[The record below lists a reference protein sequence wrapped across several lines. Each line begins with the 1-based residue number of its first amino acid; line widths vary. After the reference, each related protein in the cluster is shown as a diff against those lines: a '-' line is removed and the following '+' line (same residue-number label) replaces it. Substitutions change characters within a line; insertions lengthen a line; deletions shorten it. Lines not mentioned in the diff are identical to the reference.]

1 MDEKRFS
8 VPGMHCGHCE
18 TAVRQELE
26 AVTGVQRVDVD
37 LETKHVSVRGENLD
51 PTALVAAIDEA
62 GYDADEVAAW
72 WPTRLLR
79 SAFASRSA
87 G

>member
-1 MDEKRFS
+1 MHEKRFS
-8 VPGMHCGHCE
+8 VPGMHCGPCE

-37 LETKHVSVRGENLD
+37 LETKHLSVRCENLD

-62 GYDADEVAAW
+62 GYDADEVAA
-72 WPTRLLR
+72 
-79 SAFASRSA
+79 
-87 G
+87 